1 MNTQQQFEQA
11 TGLDAEINRP
21 EYIKWMEEELAFRE
35 RNKAEISKS
44 EMDIAKVMDIEHP
57 DNFEG

>member
-1 MNTQQQFEQA
+1 MATKQKFEQE
-11 TGLDAEINRP
+11 TGLDP
-21 EYIKWMEEELAFRE
+21 DLYKTEYIKWMESELAFRE

-44 EMDIAKVMDIEHP
+44 EMDIAKVMDMEHP